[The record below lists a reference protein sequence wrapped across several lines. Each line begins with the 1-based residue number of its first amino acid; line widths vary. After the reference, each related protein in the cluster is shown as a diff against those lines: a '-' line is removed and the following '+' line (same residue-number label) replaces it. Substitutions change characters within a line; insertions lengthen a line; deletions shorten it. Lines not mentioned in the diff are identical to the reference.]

1 MLPLR
6 IVETDREGFEEPVVE
21 LWRDDEFVGMVFWDG
36 EAAVVQ
42 VYPAAEG
49 DVHDLELRDLLRVL
63 DMAERIVDP
72 FAMDDDDGLGELRLA
87 VAETEGGWDEEDPAT
102 VELVEEFDPQ
112 ALHRSDDGEGY
123 FPGSI
128 APSFITRCEELG
140 LAVVEMEGFDW
151 DGRALAARPGLELM
165 VRPETAMSWGE
176 FRSYAN
182 ARAADTLNDWP
193 TRDTL
198 VIAFVVQQPDGE
210 TFVA

>member
-6 IVETDREGFEEPVVE
+6 IVETDREGFDEPVVE

-36 EAAVVQ
+36 EATVVQ
-42 VYPAAEG
+42 VYPAAAG

-72 FAMDDDDGLGELRLA
+72 LAMEDDGLGELRMA
-87 VAETEGGWDEEDPAT
+87 VAETEGGWEDEHPAT

-112 ALHRSDDGEGY
+112 AAHRSEDGEGY
-123 FPGSI
+123 FPASI
-128 APSFITRCEELG
+128 APAFITRCEELG

-151 DGRALAARPGLELM
+151 DGRSLAARPGLELM
-165 VRPETAMSWGE
+165 IRPETMMSWGE
-176 FRSYAN
+176 FRVYAN

-193 TRDTL
+193 TRETL
-198 VIAFVVQQPDGE
+198 VVAFVVQQPDGE